1 MVTRLIGLG
10 MVYAIRPI
18 NARVAR
24 RLGALVSGSV
34 RSLSLALP
42 SILLEMED
50 SGDTVVR
57 GPTCAG
63 PDRTDSYHRSLSIAI
78 ALDVAVLDVDGIA
91 LA

>member
-10 MVYAIRPI
+10 VVYAIRPI

-50 SGDTVVR
+50 SGDNVVWDPR
-57 GPTCAG
+57 AQVLTEQTPITGVC
-63 PDRTDSYHRSLSIAI
+63 RLQSL
-78 ALDVAVLDVDGIA
+78 
-91 LA
+91 